1 MYSTSTQKKNWT
13 FSSKEELI
21 AKKKL
26 ASEEYYKAYLPTLNE
41 EEKEELLFTIEEQT
55 KYATIIGDFCLD
67 FSDNFLP
74 QFWPTVPWTAFMYY
88 RRFYIKHTIM
98 EYPPKHILLA
108 SFYLATKVVEF
119 NVSAE
124 QFVQNCRSGDP
135 DENIK
140 IILTNEP
147 VIMQAMNYNLTIHC
161 PFSAFNGHLLDM
173 EIRMMLNFDVE
184 SLRELG
190 NIFFRRCLYTDVG
203 LLYPPSQIALAA
215 LKYAFIKKGQNEDI
229 VKEYLSK
236 LLKIDAWNS
245 EPASVLIFEKLL
257 LRIDEIIKFVKT
269 EYSSCNKDGFRELME
284 KMAKWNARSQVL
296 NVNSESE
303 ESEDSDDD

>member
-13 FSSKEELI
+13 FSSKEELVQ
-21 AKKKL
+21 KKKI
-26 ASEEYYKAYLPTLNE
+26 ASEEYYKNYLGELTE
-41 EEKEELLFTIEEQT
+41 SEKDELIFTVDEQT

-74 QFWPTVPWTAFMYY
+74 KFWPTVPWTAFMYY
-88 RRFYIKHTIM
+88 RRFYLKHTIM

-147 VIMQAMNYNLTIHC
+147 VIMQGMDYNLTVHC

-173 EIRMMLNFDVE
+173 EVKMMLNFDVE

-190 NIFFRRCLYTDVG
+190 NAFFRKCLYTDVG
-203 LLYPPSQIALAA
+203 LLYPPSQISLAA

-229 VKEYLSK
+229 IREYLNK
-236 LLKIDAWNS
+236 LLKIDSWNS

-257 LRIDEIIKFVKT
+257 LRIDEIINFVKG
-269 EYSSCNKDGFRELME
+269 EYNSYSREGFKDLME
-284 KMAKWNARSQVL
+284 KMAKWNARSQGL

-303 ESEDSDDD
+303 DSEDTDDD